1 MNQRTTENML
11 QQSSF
16 DSKMK
21 EEQERTELFSNQL
34 QIKDRIERMN
44 KEIQNLGENM
54 LEISSLLTDETKNN
68 TGFTFYNDSIK
79 SMTDEDEEEDEI
91 NNHHIKD
98 KERMD
103 KDIQTEEG
111 NDTSGFNFYNDSI
124 KSLTD
129 DEDDYDYDE
138 EDDDNDMNVIP
149 FKRFSRDD
157 QSLII

>member
-44 KEIQNLGENM
+44 KEIQNLGESM
-54 LEISSLLTDETKNN
+54 LEISSLLTDETKND

-79 SMTDEDEEEDEI
+79 SMTDEE
-91 NNHHIKD
+91 
-98 KERMD
+98 
-103 KDIQTEEG
+103 
-111 NDTSGFNFYNDSI
+111 
-124 KSLTD
+124 
-129 DEDDYDYDE
+129 EDDYDK